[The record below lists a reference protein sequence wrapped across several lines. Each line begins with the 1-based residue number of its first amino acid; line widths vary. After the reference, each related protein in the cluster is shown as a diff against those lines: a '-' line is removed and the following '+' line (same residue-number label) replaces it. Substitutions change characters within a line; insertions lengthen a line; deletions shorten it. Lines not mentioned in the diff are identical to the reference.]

1 MCNASIQIYEH
12 KMNWSYGMM
21 GLWGYLMVPL
31 SLQIFIPITKYH
43 SHVSITDPTDDTC
56 HLIERK
62 RLLAPFE
69 RLVRNY
75 NPIPRKLHSTINESL
90 INHK

>member
-1 MCNASIQIYEH
+1 
-12 KMNWSYGMM
+12 
-21 GLWGYLMVPL
+21 MVPP
-31 SLQIFIPITKYH
+31 IIPPIIIPITKYH

-56 HLIERK
+56 RLIERK

-90 INHK
+90 INYK